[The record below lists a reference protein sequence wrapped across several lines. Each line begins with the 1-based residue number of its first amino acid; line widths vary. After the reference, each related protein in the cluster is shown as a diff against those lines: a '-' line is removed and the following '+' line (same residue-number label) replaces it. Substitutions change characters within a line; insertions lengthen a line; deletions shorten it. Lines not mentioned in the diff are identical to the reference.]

1 MAYSR
6 LHKLAFNSIHWH
18 LFLPLAG
25 SCRSGWQH
33 HRAGGRRG
41 RVDLLRW
48 LGGRAGG
55 HPVPRPRPAERPSGR
70 GKHTQSTWPDL
81 DLNPDSHNRTRA
93 LHTHGTPTKKK
104 QKKRSCTHVFT
115 HLHIACSCSVWLR
128 NIQSAIQC
136 VCDSVRVCVCMTHKM
151 IFVHYTYN
159 QEYISRMH
167 PG

>member
-1 MAYSR
+1 MGKKHPIPAFSPQTEGRCYIYTCLVTYSR
-6 LHKLAFNSIHWH
+6 LRKLAFNSIHWH

-81 DLNPDSHNRTRA
+81 DLNPDSHNCTRA
-93 LHTHGTPTKKK
+93 LHTRHKKK
-104 QKKRSCTHVFT
+104 TLMHTCIYTFAHSLQLPRVAAEHSERYT
-115 HLHIACSCSVWLR
+115 
-128 NIQSAIQC
+128 
-136 VCDSVRVCVCMTHKM
+136 VRL
-151 IFVHYTYN
+151 
-159 QEYISRMH
+159 
-167 PG
+167 